1 MGLVLLEKKEAV
13 VVLTLN
19 RPEVKNAL
27 NLALFEEL
35 DKVLDA
41 IKEDQEIRAFVVTG
55 AGDSFVSGADV
66 NELLSMDLKQG
77 FEASRFQQS
86 VFEKLEKLGKP
97 SVAAIK
103 GYCLGGGLELALS
116 CTFRI
121 ATKDARLGFP
131 ELRFGII
138 PAFGGTERLI
148 RTVGFSKALELM
160 LFQRILTGEEAERMG
175 LINLSCAPE
184 ELEDVAFKWARDLTK
199 VSPFS
204 MKLALELFYRGGA
217 KGMEEDFAFESALAA
232 LLVATEEAKELL
244 RAFVQKK
251 R

>member
-1 MGLVLLEKKEAV
+1 MALVLLEKKDAV
-13 VVLTLN
+13 GVLTLN

-27 NLALFEEL
+27 NMALFEEL
-35 DKVLDA
+35 NRALDA
-41 IKEDQEIRAFVVTG
+41 IKEDQEVKAFVVTG

-86 VFEKLEKLGKP
+86 VFDKLEKLGKP

-121 ATKDARLGFP
+121 AARDARLGFP

-148 RTVGFSKALELM
+148 RTVGFPKALEVL
-160 LFQRILTGEEAERMG
+160 LFQRILTGEEAERIG
-175 LINLSCAPE
+175 LVNLSCAPE
-184 ELEDVAFKWARDLTK
+184 ELEDVAMKWALDLTK
-199 VSPFS
+199 VNPFC
-204 MKLALELFYRGGA
+204 MKLALELFYRGVS
-217 KGMEEDFAFESALAA
+217 KGMEEDLAFESALAA

-244 RAFVQKK
+244 RAFVQK
-251 R
+251 RR

>member
-1 MGLVLLEKKEAV
+1 MALVLLEKKEAIGIIII
-13 VVLTLN
+13 N

-27 NLALFEEL
+27 NMAVFEEL
-35 DKVLDA
+35 DKVLDT
-41 IKEDQEIRAFVVTG
+41 IKGDHEIRALVVMG

-121 ATKDARLGFP
+121 ATKDARLSFP

-148 RTVGFSKALELM
+148 RTVGFSRALELM
-160 LFQRILTGEEAERMG
+160 LFQRIITGEEAERIG
-175 LINLSCAPE
+175 LINLSCMPD
-184 ELEDVAFKWARDLTK
+184 ELEDVVFKWAKDLTK
-199 VSPFS
+199 VNPFS

-217 KGMEEDFAFESALAA
+217 KGIEEDFAFESALAA

-244 RAFVQKK
+244 RAFVQRK